1 MPAKQSDLPRILF
14 ILLLSLSVIIASCG
28 NRAEGTVST
37 IQDTLIVEEEGGL
50 LFGIDSDSF
59 IVENGII
66 AKNEFLA
73 DILLRYNVDYAIIHN
88 IAMASKDVFDVRR
101 LARGKPYT
109 LFCTE
114 DSMLRARIFV
124 YQPNDIDYVVYDF
137 SNDSVNIYEGKK
149 PVMLVEKEV
158 TGTISSS
165 LYEALQEGDQDV
177 MLAFEMADIFAWT
190 IDFYRLQKGDHFKII
205 YDVKVVE
212 EKAIGIEKV
221 KAVKFNHEGR
231 DFFAY
236 HFEQDSTGADYF
248 DEAAQSLRK
257 AFLKSPL
264 KFSRLTSGYTRRR
277 FHPVQKRWKA
287 HLGTDYAAPIW
298 PQGMGKLLKQ
308 PIKNTMAIT

>member
-1 MPAKQSDLPRILF
+1 MLTPRLFNLNVVYVVF
-14 ILLLSLSVIIASCG
+14 ILH
-28 NRAEGTVST
+28 
-37 IQDTLIVEEEGGL
+37 
-50 LFGIDSDSF
+50 F
-59 IVENGII
+59 I
-66 AKNEFLA
+66 
-73 DILLRYNVDYAIIHN
+73 
-88 IAMASKDVFDVRR
+88 
-101 LARGKPYT
+101 P
-109 LFCTE
+109 
-114 DSMLRARIFV
+114 FV
-124 YQPNDIDYVVYDF
+124 LM
-137 SNDSVNIYEGKK
+137 NIYEGKK